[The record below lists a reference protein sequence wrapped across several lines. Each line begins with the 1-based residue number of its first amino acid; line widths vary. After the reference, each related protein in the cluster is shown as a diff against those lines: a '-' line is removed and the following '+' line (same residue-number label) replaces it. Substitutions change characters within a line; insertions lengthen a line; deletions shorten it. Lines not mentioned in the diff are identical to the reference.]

1 MTENGEEQLVQAISP
16 ERFQPFLGECRGDVV
31 VALRLYA
38 WDAEAARALHSPLRD
53 LEVSLRN
60 RLHRQLAGKFR
71 QADWWNLRRAEPNRW
86 AMEDIRDAEDR
97 LARRGRRYA
106 PCDVVATLSFGFWI
120 GLLSTG
126 GRGNYEMKYWYPSLR
141 HCFKGLRR
149 EELHDQFEVMRTLR
163 NRIAHH
169 ERISHRHL
177 EQDFRTAVEL
187 MAVVAPELAARHEKY
202 SQVPAVLARKARVLS
217 GEEEIVL

>member
-1 MTENGEEQLVQAISP
+1 
-16 ERFQPFLGECRGDVV
+16 
-31 VALRLYA
+31 
-38 WDAEAARALHSPLRD
+38 
-53 LEVSLRN
+53 
-60 RLHRQLAGKFR
+60 
-71 QADWWNLRRAEPNRW
+71 
-86 AMEDIRDAEDR
+86 MEDIRRAVDALSDH
-97 LARRGRRYA
+97 GRSSG
-106 PCDVVATLSFGFWI
+106 PSDIVAKLPFGFWV

-141 HCFKGLRR
+141 HCFKGHKRDAVHARLDR
-149 EELHDQFEVMRTLR
+149 MRTLR

-187 MAVVAPELAARHEKY
+187 MRVVAPELAVRHEKY
-202 SQVPAVLARKARVLS
+202 SQVPKVLARKARVLS